1 MIEYRTGFPYSA
13 ADSAGFVVGPPNSRR
28 FPDYFD
34 LTLGLERRTY
44 LFGQA
49 WALRASIGNLT
60 NHQNPTSVN
69 GTFESPDFGT
79 FYGSPGRSLTGRV
92 RWLGRHRKP

>member
-1 MIEYRTGFPYSA
+1 M
-13 ADSAGFVVGPPNSRR
+13 
-28 FPDYFD
+28 
-34 LTLGLERRTY
+34 
-44 LFGQA
+44 
-49 WALRASIGNLT
+49 GNVT